1 MVERNNIY
9 WEYCA
14 CLLSLPSRKCG
25 LKSSGFTPIEFRC
38 LSLPSRNPGDIITG
52 KIQICH
58 RVKKIR
64 SNEEKAA
71 LGVEILKNCRNELYS
86 YFPYLDGAFAS
97 VSYETGKGVK
107 GIGTEG
113 NVFYFD
119 PVFLLA
125 GYGNN
130 SEVIRRGYLHMMLH
144 CLFLHLFS
152 NKEQRQDIW
161 NLACDISVEQVIER
175 EALPG
180 LRLPD
185 HPVRKR
191 CLEGRS
197 LSAERICRMLVQG
210 VFSDSLEEL
219 QTAFCFDDH
228 SLWTAQQDAE
238 RTARTKSKWEK
249 GLIMPFRK

>member
-1 MVERNNIY
+1 M
-9 WEYCA
+9 
-14 CLLSLPSRKCG
+14 
-25 LKSSGFTPIEFRC
+25 
-38 LSLPSRNPGDIITG
+38 
-52 KIQICH
+52 
-58 RVKKIR
+58 R

-71 LGVEILKNCRNELYS
+71 LGVEILKNCRNEPYS

-97 VSYETGKGVK
+97 VSYEAGKGVK

-130 SEVIRRGYLHMMLH
+130 PEVIRRGYLHMMLH
-144 CLFLHLFS
+144 CLYLHLFS

-191 CLEGRS
+191 CLEKLGGRS

-210 VFSDSLEEL
+210 VFSDSLEEM
-219 QTAFCFDDH
+219 QTAFCLMTTVSGRRSRMQRGQPGQKASGRRF
-228 SLWTAQQDAE
+228 WPTQDKTGI
-238 RTARTKSKWEK
+238 RRN
-249 GLIMPFRK
+249 RKQELGKVTVRRRQ